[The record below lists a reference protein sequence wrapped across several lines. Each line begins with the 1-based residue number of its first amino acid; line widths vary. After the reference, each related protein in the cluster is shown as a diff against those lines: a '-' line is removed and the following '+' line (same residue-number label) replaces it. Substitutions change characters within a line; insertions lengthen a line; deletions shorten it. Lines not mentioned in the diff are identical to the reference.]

1 MNRYDPRDP
10 FDPNES
16 AETNDANDPNEQKE
30 AYIWAEPRKPQRG
43 GFSLMGDS
51 EPDDDGQMSEAD
63 EGEAPTPQ
71 EQQQYNDI
79 VTAGLSMIYSNPDNA
94 RNIAMKLQED
104 AQAKGGIANAI
115 GQQAATIMLSVV
127 RGLKKQGAMPDPD
140 VVLNAGA
147 EVLSE
152 VFEIAE
158 RTGQVPQDQSEQIM
172 QDAMYEGTRYY
183 GEQEQKAGEITPE
196 MQAQARQAV
205 EADIQRTQGQRSQP
219 MQGA

>member
-1 MNRYDPRDP
+1 MLYDKRDP
-10 FDPNES
+10 YDPNES
-16 AETNDANDPNEQKE
+16 AEANDASDPNEQKE
-30 AYIWAEPRKPQRG
+30 PYIWAEPSKPQRG

-51 EPDDDGQMSEAD
+51 EPDDD
-63 EGEAPTPQ
+63 GEAPTPQ

-140 VVLNAGA
+140 VVLNAGT

-152 VFEIAE
+152 IFEIAE
-158 RTGQVPQDQSEQIM
+158 RTGQVPQGQSEQIM
-172 QDAMYEGTRYY
+172 QDAMYEGTRYF

-205 EADIQRTQGQRSQP
+205 EADIQRTQGKRQP

>member
-1 MNRYDPRDP
+1 MLYDKRDP
-10 FDPNES
+10 YDPNES
-16 AETNDANDPNEQKE
+16 AETNDASDPNEQKE
-30 AYIWAEPRKPQRG
+30 PYIWAEPSKPQRG

-51 EPDDDGQMSEAD
+51 EPDDD
-63 EGEAPTPQ
+63 GEAPTPQ

-140 VVLNAGA
+140 VVLNAGT

-152 VFEIAE
+152 IFEIAE
-158 RTGQVPQDQSEQIM
+158 RTGQVPQGQSEQIM
-172 QDAMYEGTRYY
+172 QDAMYEGTRYF

-205 EADIQRTQGQRSQP
+205 EADIQRTQGKRQP

>member
-1 MNRYDPRDP
+1 MLYDKRDP
-10 FDPNES
+10 YDPNES
-16 AETNDANDPNEQKE
+16 AETNDASDPNEQKE
-30 AYIWAEPRKPQRG
+30 PYIWAEPSKPQRG

-51 EPDDDGQMSEAD
+51 EPDDD
-63 EGEAPTPQ
+63 GEAPTPQ

-140 VVLNAGA
+140 VVLNAGT

-158 RTGQVPQDQSEQIM
+158 RTGQVPQGQSEQIM
-172 QDAMYEGTRYY
+172 QDAMYEGTRYF

-205 EADIQRTQGQRSQP
+205 EADIQRTQGKRQP

>member
-1 MNRYDPRDP
+1 MLYDKRDP
-10 FDPNES
+10 YDPNES
-16 AETNDANDPNEQKE
+16 AEANDASDPNEQKE
-30 AYIWAEPRKPQRG
+30 PYIWAEPSKTQRG

-51 EPDDDGQMSEAD
+51 EPDDD
-63 EGEAPTPQ
+63 GEAPTPQ

-140 VVLNAGA
+140 VVLNAGT

-152 VFEIAE
+152 IFEIAE
-158 RTGQVPQDQSEQIM
+158 RTGQVPQGQSEQIM
-172 QDAMYEGTRYY
+172 QDAMYEGTRYF
-183 GEQEQKAGEITPE
+183 GEQEQKAVEITPE

-205 EADIQRTQGQRSQP
+205 EADIQRTQGKRQP

>member
-1 MNRYDPRDP
+1 MNRYDQRDP

-16 AETNDANDPNEQKE
+16 AETNDASDPNEPKE
-30 AYIWAEPRKPQRG
+30 PYIWAEPSKPKRG
-43 GFSLMGDS
+43 EFSLMGD
-51 EPDDDGQMSEAD
+51 DGQKSEAD

-94 RNIAMKLQED
+94 RNIATKLQED
-104 AQAKGGIANAI
+104 AKAKGGIANAI

-140 VVLNAGA
+140 VVLNAGT

-152 VFEIAE
+152 IFEIAE
-158 RTGQVPQDQSEQIM
+158 RTGQVPQGQSEQIM

-205 EADIQRTQGQRSQP
+205 EADIQRTQGKRQP

>member
-1 MNRYDPRDP
+1 MNRYDQRDP

-16 AETNDANDPNEQKE
+16 AETNDASDPNEPKE
-30 AYIWAEPRKPQRG
+30 PYIWAEPSKPKRG
-43 GFSLMGDS
+43 EFSLMGDG
-51 EPDDDGQMSEAD
+51 GQMSEAD

-104 AQAKGGIANAI
+104 AKAKGGIANAI

-140 VVLNAGA
+140 VVLNAGT

>member
-1 MNRYDPRDP
+1 MNRYDQRDP

-16 AETNDANDPNEQKE
+16 AETDDASDPNEPRE
-30 AYIWAEPRKPQRG
+30 PYIWAEPSKPKRG
-43 GFSLMGDS
+43 EFSLMGDG
-51 EPDDDGQMSEAD
+51 GQMSEAD

-94 RNIAMKLQED
+94 RNIATKLQED
-104 AQAKGGIANAI
+104 AKAKGGIANAI

-140 VVLNAGA
+140 VVLNAGT

-152 VFEIAE
+152 IFEIAE
-158 RTGQVPQDQSEQIM
+158 RTGQVPQGQSEQIM

>member
-1 MNRYDPRDP
+1 MLYDKRDP
-10 FDPNES
+10 YDPNES
-16 AETNDANDPNEQKE
+16 AEANDASDPNEQKDP
-30 AYIWAEPRKPQRG
+30 YIWAEPSKPQRG

-51 EPDDDGQMSEAD
+51 EPDDD
-63 EGEAPTPQ
+63 GEAPTPQ

-94 RNIAMKLQED
+94 RNIATKLQED

-127 RGLKKQGAMPDPD
+127 RGLKKQGAIPDPD
-140 VVLNAGA
+140 VVLNAGT

-152 VFEIAE
+152 IFEIAE
-158 RTGQVPQDQSEQIM
+158 RTGQVPQGQSEQIM
-172 QDAMYEGTRYY
+172 QDAMYEGTRYF

-205 EADIQRTQGQRSQP
+205 EADIQRTQGKRQP

>member
-1 MNRYDPRDP
+1 MLYDKRDP
-10 FDPNES
+10 YDPNES
-16 AETNDANDPNEQKE
+16 AEANDASDPNEQKDP
-30 AYIWAEPRKPQRG
+30 YIWAEPSKPQRG

-51 EPDDDGQMSEAD
+51 EPDDD
-63 EGEAPTPQ
+63 GEAPTPQ

-140 VVLNAGA
+140 VVLNAGT

-152 VFEIAE
+152 IFEIAE
-158 RTGQVPQDQSEQIM
+158 RTGQVPQGQSEQIM
-172 QDAMYEGTRYY
+172 QDAMYEGTRYF

-205 EADIQRTQGQRSQP
+205 EADIQRTQGKRQP